1 MGRDSGFISAYAT
14 LANPVVNFCL
24 IPEADWSLEGANGLL
39 QAVERRFRRKSH
51 AVIAVAEG
59 AGQKNFESLP
69 VEKDASGN
77 VLKHDIGSLLCER
90 FKTYF
95 AERGIAMSLKYFD
108 PSYSIRS
115 VAASGTDQIL
125 CHRLAEYAVHA
136 AMAGKT
142 NMVTGL
148 WNQSFV
154 NVPIPVATYERQ
166 KIDVDGSLWRSV
178 LACTGQEK
186 YFSGRSDSVAKR

>member
-24 IPEADWSLEGANGLL
+24 IPEDDWSLEGPNGLME
-39 QAVERRFRRKSH
+39 AVERRFRRKSH

-59 AGQKNFESLP
+59 AGQSNFEDLP
-69 VEKDASGN
+69 QEKDASGN
-77 VLKHDIGSLLCER
+77 VLKYDIGTFLCDR
-90 FKTYF
+90 FNDYF
-95 AERGIAMSLKYFD
+95 ASRGIQVSLKYFD

-166 KIDVDGSLWRSV
+166 KIDIDGSLWRSV

-186 YFSGRSDSVAKR
+186 YFSGLSR